1 MEEVIASLQ
10 VGDSAPVE
18 TEAGTH
24 LVLVT
29 DRRAGS
35 EVTFEDVR
43 PELAQRMQEDD
54 AAAALLRDVER
65 LRDIA
70 FNAADLDE
78 PAAELEREVAR
89 VEGVTAGAG
98 EGAFADPRVL
108 RAAFS
113 EDVLEAGHNSEVLE
127 LSPQRFLVLRV
138 AGRTPPQPRPLDAVR
153 DEILAELR
161 ESQAQEAASAAAT
174 DMLAALREGARVE
187 DLANERGLD
196 WQVELGARRDSDRL
210 PVAVRDRAF
219 SLAPPADDGAVLDQ
233 VSGNEAIYLLQLT
246 RVRPGEL
253 AKLSDTERRQLRR
266 RLTDEAASVVQ
277 DQYLAALRSGADVRV
292 Y

>member
-1 MEEVIASLQ
+1 MEALIAELP
-10 VGDSAPVE
+10 VGESGAVE
-18 TEAGTH
+18 TDAGTH

-43 PELAQRMQEDD
+43 GELAQRMQDDD
-54 AAAALLRDVER
+54 AAEALLRDVER

-78 PAAELEREVAR
+78 PAEELGREVSA
-89 VEGVTAGAG
+89 VSGMTAGSA
-98 EGAFADPRVL
+98 EGLFADPRVQ

-138 AGRTPPQPRPLDAVR
+138 AERTPPQPQPLAAVSE
-153 DEILAELR
+153 EIAAELR
-161 ESQAQEAASAAAT
+161 TRKALENASEAAESMLSAIR
-174 DMLAALREGARVE
+174 DGEQVE
-187 DLANERGLD
+187 DLANANGLD
-196 WQVELGARRDSDRL
+196 WQVELGARRDSTRL
-210 PVAVRDRAF
+210 PLAVRNRVF
-219 SLAPPADDGAVLDQ
+219 SLSAPTDSESVLDT
-233 VSGNEAIYLLQLT
+233 VSGDEALYVLQLT
-246 RVRPGEL
+246 RVRAGDL
-253 AKLSDTERRQLRR
+253 AALSEQEKAQLRG
-266 RLTDEAASVVQ
+266 RLTDEAASVMQ
-277 DQYLAALRSGADVRV
+277 DQYLAALRDTSDIKV